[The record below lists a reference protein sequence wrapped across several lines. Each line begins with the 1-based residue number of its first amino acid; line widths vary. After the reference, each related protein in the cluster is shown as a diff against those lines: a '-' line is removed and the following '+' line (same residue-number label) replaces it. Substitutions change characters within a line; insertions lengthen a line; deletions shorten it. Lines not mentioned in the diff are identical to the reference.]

1 MKTIYTVTFRNMENN
16 SFTVINMRYE
26 QIMKYI
32 NLCKAMYNEM
42 LTVERV
48 VEF

>member
-16 SFTVINMRYE
+16 SFSVINMRYE
-26 QIMKYI
+26 QIMQYI
-32 NLCKAMYNEM
+32 GICKAMYNES
-42 LTVERV
+42 LAVERI

>member
-1 MKTIYTVTFRNMENN
+1 MKTIYTVTFRNMEND

-26 QIMKYI
+26 QIAQYI
-32 NLCKAMYNEM
+32 DICEAMYNES
-42 LTVERV
+42 LTVERI